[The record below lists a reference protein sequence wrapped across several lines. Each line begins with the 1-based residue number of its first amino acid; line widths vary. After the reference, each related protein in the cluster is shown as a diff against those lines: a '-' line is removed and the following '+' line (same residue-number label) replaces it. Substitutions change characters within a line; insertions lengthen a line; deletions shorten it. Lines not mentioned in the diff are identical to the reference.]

1 MKRSTLVAAAL
12 ITVSIF
18 ISALEVQ
25 AGGDFL
31 GDYCWAVDDGS
42 GAGPT
47 LKVGVYH
54 IGGSHFQVL
63 GTAKTSTDGTYLVRG
78 NLEIIGNEIQM
89 FTTMADGNNNAMSTL
104 DSVAVLDSGT
114 LNGSY
119 NMLHAGAAENGETLI
134 RFSKGTMASIP
145 CE

>member
-1 MKRSTLVAAAL
+1 MSN
-12 ITVSIF
+12 F
-18 ISALEVQ
+18 
-25 AGGDFL
+25 
-31 GDYCWAVDDGS
+31 GS
-42 GAGPT
+42 PPAQP
-47 LKVGVYH
+47 GVYPGL
-54 IGGSHFQVL
+54 I
-63 GTAKTSTDGTYLVRG
+63 K
-78 NLEIIGNEIQM
+78 M